1 MITGIWLEKLKREFN
16 KPYYKELYHFIHKEY
31 ATKTVYP
38 PKDELFAALR
48 LTDLRNV
55 KAVILGQDPYHEYNQ
70 ATGLCFSVPKSQKN
84 LPPSLQNIYKEIEE
98 DIGCKMPKHGDLS
111 FWASQGVLLL
121 NTVLTVEAHKAN
133 SHKDK
138 GWELLTDEIIRIVGE
153 EDRAIVF
160 LLWGKSAESKKVLLK
175 NPKHLILTAPHP
187 SPLSAYR
194 GFFGCKHF
202 SITNHFLKKNNV
214 ETIKWEIPE

>member
-1 MITGIWLEKLKREFN
+1 MITGIWAEKLKEEFN
-16 KPYYKELYHFIHKEY
+16 KAYYKELYHFIHKEY

-38 PKDELFAALR
+38 PKEELFAALR
-48 LTDLRNV
+48 LTDLKDV
-55 KAVILGQDPYHEYNQ
+55 KVVILGQDPYHEYNQ
-70 ATGLCFSVPKSQKN
+70 AMGLCFSVPRSQKN

-98 DIGCKMPKHGDLS
+98 DIGCKMPKHGDLR
-111 FWASQGVLLL
+111 FWAKQGVLLL

-138 GWELLTDEIIRIVGE
+138 GWELLTDEIIKVVDE
-153 EDRAIVF
+153 QDRAIVF
-160 LLWGKSAESKKVLLK
+160 LLWGKSAESKRNLLK

-202 SITNHFLKKNNV
+202 SATNVFLEENGV
-214 ETIKWEIPE
+214 QPIVWEIPD